1 MGYKDAVI
9 YVKLAMINPK
19 NLNPK
24 NLINPKGDT
33 HTWNFS
39 RVGGVN
45 RVNLETG
52 MDLVS
57 LEHLDQKLWT
67 ALSCPVYGLEID
79 YKTLEL
85 IDTDKDNRI
94 RVPEIIQAVKWITS
108 LIKNPDDLT
117 RENKRLPLSA
127 INDSTGEGRILIESA
142 KQILSNLG
150 KPDNEEISVEET
162 SDTVKIFSDTKFNG
176 DGIITEYSSD
186 DKKVKDLIN
195 DIISCVGSATDL
207 SGKEGITLDHI
218 NIFYENCQAYSEWY
232 AKAEA
237 NFHKILPF
245 GDSTADALESFNSI
259 KGKIED
265 YFLRC
270 RLSEF
275 NPDSSDILNSLDSR
289 YEEIRNKD
297 LSGCI
302 NEIAS
307 FPIARIEAR
316 NTLSLKKGINPAW
329 KKALTDFDMLIMK
342 QLFPGK
348 EYLDEPDVEAIGK
361 TFDGYTRWLSE
372 KKGACIEK
380 IGLERVR
387 EILSGR
393 TKEVLCSLIEQD
405 KALEI
410 NTKNIFLVDKLVRYY
425 RDLFKLLKNYVTFY
439 DFYSPDNEAIFQ
451 AGKLYIDQ
459 RCCEL
464 CLKVTDMSKHNSL
477 ARASGLCLIYCD
489 CFSAGMKM
497 TIVAALTDGDIYNI
511 EIGRNAIFYDR
522 KGNHW
527 DATIIKIIDNPIS
540 IRQAFW
546 SPYIKVSKFV
556 SSQIEKVA
564 SAKDKEVESEAT
576 SGIETAS
583 NKLDS
588 GMHESMNS
596 SHGFKPHSQ
605 VKPASSVQPFDIGKF
620 VGIFAAISLAFG
632 AIGSVIT
639 SILTGFLSLS
649 WWKMPLALMGLILA
663 ISGPSMIIAWLKL
676 RKRNLAPLLDAN
688 GWAINAR
695 SIINI
700 AFGNTL
706 THLARLP
713 LNSKVNLLD
722 PFSKKKRTWIPVLIV
737 LFILLII
744 SGYLLWHYGLLCK
757 WGILW

>member
-1 MGYKDAVI
+1 M
-9 YVKLAMINPK
+9 
-19 NLNPK
+19 LNPK

-52 MDLVS
+52 MDLVA

-67 ALSCPVYGLEID
+67 ALSCPVHGLEID

-94 RVPEIIQAVKWITS
+94 RVPEIIQAVKWVTS

-117 RENKRLPLSA
+117 KENQKLPLSS
-127 INDSTGEGRILIESA
+127 INDNTDEGRILLNSA

-150 KPDNEEISVEET
+150 KPEKEDISVEET
-162 SDTVKIFSDTKFNG
+162 SDTVKIFSGTKFNG

-186 DKKVKDLIN
+186 DKKIKELIN
-195 DIISCVGSATDL
+195 EIISCMGSATDL
-207 SGKEGITLDHI
+207 SGKEGITLDHVTA
-218 NIFYENCQAYSEWY
+218 FYENCQAYSDWQ
-232 AKAEA
+232 AKAE
-237 NFHKILPF
+237 KYSGKVLPF
-245 GDSTADALESFNSI
+245 GDSTAEALASFNSI

-289 YEEIRNKD
+289 YEEIRHKD

-302 NEIAS
+302 QEIAS
-307 FPIARIEAR
+307 FPLAKIESKPTLHLR
-316 NTLSLKKGINPAW
+316 NGSNPAW
-329 KKALTDFDMLIMK
+329 KKALTGFDQLVMN

-348 EYLDEPDVEAIGK
+348 EYLDEPDLEVIGK
-361 TFDGYTRWLSE
+361 TFDGYKQWLSE
-372 KKGACIEK
+372 KKGTCIENL
-380 IGLERVR
+380 GLARVR
-387 EILSGR
+387 EILSGG
-393 TKEVLCSLIEQD
+393 TKEILCSLIEQD
-405 KALEI
+405 KALQI
-410 NTKNIFLVDKLVRYY
+410 NTGNIFEVSKLVRYH

-459 RCCEL
+459 RCCDL
-464 CLKVTDMSKHNSL
+464 CLKVTDMNKHNSL
-477 ARASGLCLIYCD
+477 ARTSGLCLIYCD

-511 EIGRNAIFYDR
+511 EVGRNAIFYDR
-522 KGNHW
+522 QGNHW
-527 DATIIKIIDNPIS
+527 DATIVKIIDNPIS

-546 SPYIKVSKFV
+546 SPYIKVSKFI

-564 SAKDKEVESEAT
+564 SAKDKEIETAAT
-576 SGIETAS
+576 SRIETAS
-583 NKLDS
+583 GKIDS
-588 GMHESMNS
+588 GLKESVGS
-596 SHGFKPHSQ
+596 SQ
-605 VKPASSVQPFDIGKF
+605 VLKPATPVQPFDIGKF

-639 SILTGFLSLS
+639 SVLTGFLSLS
-649 WWKMPLALMGLILA
+649 WWKMPLALLGVLLA

-695 SIINI
+695 STINI
-700 AFGNTL
+700 SFGNSL

-713 LNSKVNLLD
+713 INSKVNLLD
-722 PFSKKKRTWIPVLIV
+722 PFSKKKNPWIPVILVIV
-737 LFILLII
+737 LLGVG
-744 SGYLLWHYGLLCK
+744 GYLLWYFGFLSA
-757 WGILW
+757 WGIL

>member
-1 MGYKDAVI
+1 
-9 YVKLAMINPK
+9 MINPK
-19 NLNPK
+19 NLINQK
-24 NLINPKGDT
+24 NDS

-52 MDLVS
+52 MDLVL
-57 LEHLDQKLWT
+57 LEQLDQKLWT

-94 RVPEIIQAVKWITS
+94 RVPEIIQAVNWVTS
-108 LIKNPDDLT
+108 LIKNPDELT
-117 RENKRLPLSA
+117 REIQKLPLSS
-127 INDSTGEGRILIESA
+127 INDNSDEGKILIQSA
-142 KQILSNLG
+142 RQILSNLG
-150 KPDNEEISVEET
+150 KPENEEISVEET
-162 SDTVKIFSDTKFNG
+162 SDRLKIFSGTKFNG
-176 DGIITEYSSD
+176 DGIITEQSTD
-186 DKKVKDLIN
+186 DKKIKVLIN
-195 DIISCVGSATDL
+195 DIKSCMGSSTDL
-207 SGKEGITLDHI
+207 SGEEGITLDHI
-218 NIFYENCQAYSEWY
+218 NEFFANCQAYSEWY
-232 AKAEA
+232 AKAE
-237 NFHKILPF
+237 FDLKKILPF
-245 GDSTADALESFNSI
+245 GDSTAEAMESFKSI

-289 YEEIRNKD
+289 YEEIRHKD

-302 NEIAS
+302 DEIAS
-307 FPIARIEAR
+307 FPLARIEAK
-316 NTLSLKKGINPAW
+316 NTLSLRKGINPAW
-329 KKALTDFDMLIMK
+329 RKSLTDFDVLIMK

-348 EYLDEPDVEAIGK
+348 EYLDEPDLEIICN
-361 TFDGYTRWLSE
+361 TFDDYTKWLSE
-372 KKGACIEK
+372 KRGACVEK
-380 IGLERVR
+380 LGLKRVR

-393 TKEVLCSLIEQD
+393 SKEVLLSLVEKD
-405 KALEI
+405 MDLEI
-410 NTKNIFLVDKLVRYY
+410 NTNNIFLVDKLVRYY

-439 DFYSPDNEAIFQ
+439 DLYSPDNEAIFQ

-489 CFSAGMKM
+489 CYSSGNKM

-511 EIGRNAIFYDR
+511 EVGRNAIFYDR

-527 DATIIKIIDNPIS
+527 DATIVKIIDNPIS

-546 SPYIKVSKFV
+546 SPYIKVSKFI

-564 SAKDKEVESEAT
+564 SAKDKEVESVAT
-576 SGIETAS
+576 SNIESAS
-583 NKLDS
+583 GKLDM
-588 GMHESMNS
+588 GMKESMS
-596 SHGFKPHSQ
+596 SAKSLKPSAPIQ
-605 VKPASSVQPFDIGKF
+605 SSVQTQPFDIGKF

-632 AIGSVIT
+632 AIGSVIA

-649 WWKMPLALMGLILA
+649 WWKMPLACLGVILA

-695 SIINI
+695 STINI
-700 AFGNTL
+700 TFGNTL

-713 LNSKVNLLD
+713 VNSKVNLLD
-722 PFSKKKRTWIPVLIV
+722 PFSKKKKPWITILVAAFLI
-737 LFILLII
+737 LCMC
-744 SGYLLWHYGLLCK
+744 GYLLLHFGILSK
-757 WGILW
+757 WGL

>member
-1 MGYKDAVI
+1 M
-9 YVKLAMINPK
+9 
-19 NLNPK
+19 LNPK
-24 NLINPKGDT
+24 NLISPKGDT
-33 HTWNFS
+33 HIWSFS

-52 MDLVS
+52 MDLIS

-94 RVPEIIQAVKWITS
+94 RVPEIIQAVKWVTS
-108 LIKNPDDLT
+108 LIRNPDDLT
-117 RENKRLPLSA
+117 RENQKLPLSS
-127 INDSTGEGRILIESA
+127 INDNTDEGKVLIKSA

-150 KPDNEEISVEET
+150 KPENEEISVEET
-162 SDTVKIFSDTKFNG
+162 SDRAKIFAKTGFNG

-186 DKKVKDLIN
+186 DKKIKALIN
-195 DIISCVGSATDL
+195 DIISCMGSATDL
-207 SGKEGITLDHI
+207 SGIEGITLEHI
-218 NIFYENCQAYSEWY
+218 NGFYENCQAYSDWH
-232 AKAEA
+232 AKAET
-237 NFHKILPF
+237 NLKSILPF
-245 GDSTADALESFNSI
+245 GESTADALASFNSI

-270 RLSEF
+270 RLTEF

-289 YEEIRNKD
+289 YEEIRHKD

-307 FPIARIEAR
+307 FPIAMIEPK
-316 NTLSLKKGINPAW
+316 NTLSLRKGFNPAW
-329 KKALTDFDMLIMK
+329 RKALTDFDKLVMNH
-342 QLFPGK
+342 LFPGK
-348 EYLDEPDVEAIGK
+348 EYLDEPDIEVIGS
-361 TFDGYTRWLSE
+361 TFNDYTMWLSE
-372 KKGACIEK
+372 KKGTCIEK
-380 IGLERVR
+380 LGLARIR
-387 EILSGR
+387 EILSGE
-393 TKEVLCSLIEQD
+393 TKEILCSLIEQD

-410 NTKNIFLVDKLVRYY
+410 NTNNIFLVDKLVRYY

-439 DFYSPDNEAIFQ
+439 DLYSPDNEAIFQ

-459 RCCEL
+459 RCCDL

-477 ARASGLCLIYCD
+477 ARTSGLCLIYCD
-489 CFSAGMKM
+489 CYSAGMKM

-511 EIGRNAIFYDR
+511 EVGRNAIFYDR

-546 SPYIKVSKFV
+546 SPYIKVSRFI
-556 SSQIEKVA
+556 SSQIEKIA
-564 SAKDKEVESEAT
+564 SAKDKEVESAAT
-576 SGIETAS
+576 SGIQNAS
-583 NKLDS
+583 TRIDS
-588 GMHESMNS
+588 GIKESISS
-596 SHGFKPHSQ
+596 SHAMKSPSP
-605 VKPASSVQPFDIGKF
+605 VKASAPAQPFDIGKF

-632 AIGSVIT
+632 AIGSVIA
-639 SILTGFLSLS
+639 SVLTGFLSLS
-649 WWKMPLALMGLILA
+649 WWKMPVALLGVILA

-695 SIINI
+695 STINI
-700 AFGNTL
+700 TFGNTL

-713 LNSKVNLLD
+713 INSKVNLLD
-722 PFSKKKRTWIPVLIV
+722 PFSKKKRPWLPVIITV
-737 LFILLII
+737 IILLCIT
-744 SGYLLWHYGLLCK
+744 GYLLWHYDFLSK
-757 WGILW
+757 WGII